1 MVIDYVNFES
11 KTKRCKLEMIA
22 VPFGAGSSS
31 SQLAVICKHHW
42 CLKGVWFAYIP
53 DFEMILGLL
62 NETLHHSRIYRI
74 FYFFIF
80 MNKKIG

>member
-1 MVIDYVNFES
+1 MLFES
-11 KTKRCKLEMIA
+11 KIKRYKLEMLY

-53 DFEMILGLL
+53 DFEMILGLW
-62 NETLHHSRIYRI
+62 NDTLHDSRIYRI
-74 FYFFIF
+74 FSF
-80 MNKKIG
+80 NE

>member
-1 MVIDYVNFES
+1 MVIYYVNFES

-62 NETLHHSRIYRI
+62 NEPYIILGFIE
-74 FYFFIF
+74 FFIF
-80 MNKKIG
+80 LFLWIKK